1 MQNNDLEKDLI
12 EKSVLIMKGVTSLQE
27 INRILGIEDST
38 SEKWLELAEENIE
51 PYKSYAE
58 ELKLFL
64 EKNGLNYDSIVEND
78 FKIFKDNELDFLLED
93 NYLFSLE
100 NTREDKISILK
111 TRVHPENLRD
121 SIENLKKQTSKLDDV
136 FNLLM
141 QLDESALIGLLDD
154 GNFESKS
161 KEEITDMIIS
171 DLRLKNI
178 DKLIMNLESYLSD
191 LNEFNITSQ
200 LSENNVLKSVDGD
213 NVLKVVS
220 EDNALEVVS
229 EDNVLETVSDE
240 KVLKAVSEG
249 NVLEAD
255 DNKAIEDDLGND
267 SLNEGNFESFV
278 DGMMNDFLNALK
290 EGKSEEEAMDIS
302 GVNSITLMSWKIM
315 AESGDETFK
324 KFHDEYMNLMKNN

>member
-51 PYKSYAE
+51 PYKRYAE

-93 NYLFSLE
+93 NYLFSLD

-161 KEEITDMIIS
+161 KEEIADKIIS
-171 DLRLKNI
+171 DLHLKNI

-191 LNEFNITSQ
+191 LNDINIQTPV
-200 LSENNVLKSVDGD
+200 SENNGLEP
-213 NVLKVVS
+213 VV
-220 EDNALEVVS
+220 
-229 EDNVLETVSDE
+229 EDNVFEQ
-240 KVLKAVSEG
+240 
-249 NVLEAD
+249 D
-255 DNKAIEDDLGND
+255 DNKSIGDDSDND

-278 DGMMNDFLNALK
+278 DGMMNDFLNALR
-290 EGKSEEEAMDIS
+290 EGKSEEDAMDIS

>member
-51 PYKSYAE
+51 PYKRYAE

-93 NYLFSLE
+93 NYLFSLD

-220 EDNALEVVS
+220 EDN
-229 EDNVLETVSDE
+229 
-240 KVLKAVSEG
+240 
-249 NVLEAD
+249 VLEAD
-255 DNKAIEDDLGND
+255 DNKAIEDDLVND

>member
-93 NYLFSLE
+93 NYLFSLD

-161 KEEITDMIIS
+161 KEEIADKIIS
-171 DLRLKNI
+171 DLHLKNI

-220 EDNALEVVS
+220 EDNVHEVVS
-229 EDNVLETVSDE
+229 EDNVH
-240 KVLKAVSEG
+240 
-249 NVLEAD
+249 EAD
-255 DNKAIEDDLGND
+255 DNNAIEDDLGND

>member
-136 FNLLM
+136 SNLLM
-141 QLDESALIGLLDD
+141 QLDESTLIGLLDD

-161 KEEITDMIIS
+161 KEEIADKIIS
-171 DLRLKNI
+171 DLHLKNI

-220 EDNALEVVS
+220 ED
-229 EDNVLETVSDE
+229 
-240 KVLKAVSEG
+240 

>member
-121 SIENLKKQTSKLDDV
+121 SIENLKKETSKLDDV

-161 KEEITDMIIS
+161 KEEIADKIIS
-171 DLRLKNI
+171 DLHLKNI

-213 NVLKVVS
+213 NVL
-220 EDNALEVVS
+220 EVVS
-229 EDNVLETVSDE
+229 ED
-240 KVLKAVSEG
+240 

-255 DNKAIEDDLGND
+255 DNKAIEDDLVND

>member
-1 MQNNDLEKDLI
+1 MQNNDLEKDMI

-38 SEKWLELAEENIE
+38 SKKWLELAEENIE

-121 SIENLKKQTSKLDDV
+121 SIENLKKETSKLDDV

-213 NVLKVVS
+213 NVL
-220 EDNALEVVS
+220 
-229 EDNVLETVSDE
+229 
-240 KVLKAVSEG
+240 
-249 NVLEAD
+249 EAD
-255 DNKAIEDDLGND
+255 DNKVIEDDLGND

>member
-93 NYLFSLE
+93 NYRFSLE

-220 EDNALEVVS
+220 EDN
-229 EDNVLETVSDE
+229 
-240 KVLKAVSEG
+240 
-249 NVLEAD
+249 VLEAD

>member
-93 NYLFSLE
+93 NYLFSLD

-121 SIENLKKQTSKLDDV
+121 SIENLKKETSKLDDV

-161 KEEITDMIIS
+161 KEEIADKIIS
-171 DLRLKNI
+171 DLHLKNI

-213 NVLKVVS
+213 NVQKVVS
-220 EDNALEVVS
+220 EDNA
-229 EDNVLETVSDE
+229 
-240 KVLKAVSEG
+240 
-249 NVLEAD
+249 LEAD

>member
-51 PYKSYAE
+51 PYKRYAE

-136 FNLLM
+136 SNLLM
-141 QLDESALIGLLDD
+141 QLDESTLIGLLDD
-154 GNFESKS
+154 RNFESKS

-220 EDNALEVVS
+220 EDN
-229 EDNVLETVSDE
+229 
-240 KVLKAVSEG
+240 
-249 NVLEAD
+249 VLEAD
-255 DNKAIEDDLGND
+255 DNKAIEDDLVND

>member
-51 PYKSYAE
+51 PYKRYAE

-93 NYLFSLE
+93 NYLFSLD

-161 KEEITDMIIS
+161 KEEIADKIIS

-220 EDNALEVVS
+220 ED
-229 EDNVLETVSDE
+229 
-240 KVLKAVSEG
+240 

>member
-93 NYLFSLE
+93 NYLFSLD

-136 FNLLM
+136 SNLLM
-141 QLDESALIGLLDD
+141 QLDESTLIGLLDER
-154 GNFESKS
+154 NFESKS

-220 EDNALEVVS
+220 ED
-229 EDNVLETVSDE
+229 
-240 KVLKAVSEG
+240 

>member
-51 PYKSYAE
+51 PYKRYAE

-161 KEEITDMIIS
+161 KEEIADKIIS
-171 DLRLKNI
+171 DLHLKNI

-213 NVLKVVS
+213 NVL
-220 EDNALEVVS
+220 
-229 EDNVLETVSDE
+229 
-240 KVLKAVSEG
+240 
-249 NVLEAD
+249 EAD
-255 DNKAIEDDLGND
+255 DNKVIEDDLGND

>member
-93 NYLFSLE
+93 NYLFSLD

-171 DLRLKNI
+171 DLRL
-178 DKLIMNLESYLSD
+178 
-191 LNEFNITSQ
+191 
-200 LSENNVLKSVDGD
+200 
-213 NVLKVVS
+213 
-220 EDNALEVVS
+220 
-229 EDNVLETVSDE
+229 
-240 KVLKAVSEG
+240 
-249 NVLEAD
+249 
-255 DNKAIEDDLGND
+255 IEDDLGND

-324 KFHDEYMNLMKNN
+324 KFHDEYMNLMKKL

>member
-1 MQNNDLEKDLI
+1 MQNNDLEKDMI

-38 SEKWLELAEENIE
+38 SKKWLELAEENIE

-121 SIENLKKQTSKLDDV
+121 SIENLKKETSKLDDV

-220 EDNALEVVS
+220 EDNALE
-229 EDNVLETVSDE
+229 
-240 KVLKAVSEG
+240 
-249 NVLEAD
+249 AD

>member
-51 PYKSYAE
+51 PYKRYAE

-93 NYLFSLE
+93 NYLFSLD

-220 EDNALEVVS
+220 EDNVHEVVS
-229 EDNVLETVSDE
+229 EDN
-240 KVLKAVSEG
+240 A
-249 NVLEAD
+249 LEAD

-267 SLNEGNFESFV
+267 SLN
-278 DGMMNDFLNALK
+278 
-290 EGKSEEEAMDIS
+290 
-302 GVNSITLMSWKIM
+302 
-315 AESGDETFK
+315 
-324 KFHDEYMNLMKNN
+324 

>member
-38 SEKWLELAEENIE
+38 SKKWLELAEENIE

-121 SIENLKKQTSKLDDV
+121 SIENLKKETSKLDDV

-161 KEEITDMIIS
+161 KEEIADKIIS
-171 DLRLKNI
+171 DLHLKNI

-213 NVLKVVS
+213 NVLKSVDGDNVLKVVS
-220 EDNALEVVS
+220 EDNA
-229 EDNVLETVSDE
+229 
-240 KVLKAVSEG
+240 
-249 NVLEAD
+249 LEAD

>member
-121 SIENLKKQTSKLDDV
+121 SIENLKKETSKLDDV

-161 KEEITDMIIS
+161 KEEIADKIIS
-171 DLRLKNI
+171 DLHLKNI

-220 EDNALEVVS
+220 EDNVLEVVS
-229 EDNVLETVSDE
+229 ED
-240 KVLKAVSEG
+240 

-324 KFHDEYMNLMKNN
+324 KFHDEYMNLMKKIELT

>member
-93 NYLFSLE
+93 NYLFSLD

-220 EDNALEVVS
+220 EDNVHEVVS
-229 EDNVLETVSDE
+229 ED
-240 KVLKAVSEG
+240 

>member
-64 EKNGLNYDSIVEND
+64 DNNRFNYDNIIEND

-93 NYLFSLE
+93 NYLFSLD

-213 NVLKVVS
+213 NVQKVVS
-220 EDNALEVVS
+220 EDNA
-229 EDNVLETVSDE
+229 
-240 KVLKAVSEG
+240 
-249 NVLEAD
+249 LEAD

>member
-12 EKSVLIMKGVTSLQE
+12 EKSVLIMKGIMKGVTSLQE

-93 NYLFSLE
+93 NYLFSLD

-213 NVLKVVS
+213 NVL
-220 EDNALEVVS
+220 
-229 EDNVLETVSDE
+229 
-240 KVLKAVSEG
+240 
-249 NVLEAD
+249 EAD
-255 DNKAIEDDLGND
+255 DNKVIEDDLGND

>member
-51 PYKSYAE
+51 PYKRYAE

-93 NYLFSLE
+93 NYLFSLD

-220 EDNALEVVS
+220 EDN
-229 EDNVLETVSDE
+229 
-240 KVLKAVSEG
+240 
-249 NVLEAD
+249 VLEAD
-255 DNKAIEDDLGND
+255 DNKSIGDDSDND
-267 SLNEGNFESFV
+267 SLNEGDFESFV
-278 DGMMNDFLNALK
+278 DGMMNDFLDALR
-290 EGKSEEEAMDIS
+290 EGKSEEDAMDIS

>member
-1 MQNNDLEKDLI
+1 
-12 EKSVLIMKGVTSLQE
+12 
-27 INRILGIEDST
+27 
-38 SEKWLELAEENIE
+38 
-51 PYKSYAE
+51 
-58 ELKLFL
+58 
-64 EKNGLNYDSIVEND
+64 
-78 FKIFKDNELDFLLED
+78 
-93 NYLFSLE
+93 
-100 NTREDKISILK
+100 
-111 TRVHPENLRD
+111 
-121 SIENLKKQTSKLDDV
+121 
-136 FNLLM
+136 
-141 QLDESALIGLLDD
+141 
-154 GNFESKS
+154 
-161 KEEITDMIIS
+161 
-171 DLRLKNI
+171 
-178 DKLIMNLESYLSD
+178 MNLESYLSD

-220 EDNALEVVS
+220 ED
-229 EDNVLETVSDE
+229 
-240 KVLKAVSEG
+240 

>member
-51 PYKSYAE
+51 PYKRYAE

-93 NYLFSLE
+93 NYLFSLD

-191 LNEFNITSQ
+191 LN
-200 LSENNVLKSVDGD
+200 D
-213 NVLKVVS
+213 
-220 EDNALEVVS
+220 
-229 EDNVLETVSDE
+229 
-240 KVLKAVSEG
+240 
-249 NVLEAD
+249 
-255 DNKAIEDDLGND
+255 IEDDLGND

>member
-121 SIENLKKQTSKLDDV
+121 SIENLKKETSKLDDV

-161 KEEITDMIIS
+161 KEEIADKIIS
-171 DLRLKNI
+171 DLHLKNI

-213 NVLKVVS
+213 NVLKSVDGDNVLKVVS
-220 EDNALEVVS
+220 EDNA
-229 EDNVLETVSDE
+229 
-240 KVLKAVSEG
+240 
-249 NVLEAD
+249 LEAD

>member
-93 NYLFSLE
+93 NYLFSLD

-220 EDNALEVVS
+220 EDN
-229 EDNVLETVSDE
+229 
-240 KVLKAVSEG
+240 
-249 NVLEAD
+249 VLEAD

-290 EGKSEEEAMDIS
+290 EGKSEEDAMDIS

>member
-64 EKNGLNYDSIVEND
+64 EKNGLNYDNIVEND

-93 NYLFSLE
+93 NYLFSLD

-161 KEEITDMIIS
+161 KEEIADKIIS
-171 DLRLKNI
+171 DLHLKNI

-220 EDNALEVVS
+220 EDN
-229 EDNVLETVSDE
+229 
-240 KVLKAVSEG
+240 
-249 NVLEAD
+249 VLEAD
-255 DNKAIEDDLGND
+255 DNKAIEDDLVND

>member
-51 PYKSYAE
+51 PYKRYAE

-93 NYLFSLE
+93 NYLFSLD

-136 FNLLM
+136 SNLLM
-141 QLDESALIGLLDD
+141 QLDESTLIGLLDER
-154 GNFESKS
+154 NFESKS

-220 EDNALEVVS
+220 ED
-229 EDNVLETVSDE
+229 
-240 KVLKAVSEG
+240 

>member
-93 NYLFSLE
+93 NYLFSLD

-161 KEEITDMIIS
+161 KEEIADKIIS

-213 NVLKVVS
+213 NVQKVVS
-220 EDNALEVVS
+220 EDNA
-229 EDNVLETVSDE
+229 
-240 KVLKAVSEG
+240 
-249 NVLEAD
+249 LEAD

>member
-93 NYLFSLE
+93 NYLFSLD

-136 FNLLM
+136 SNLLM
-141 QLDESALIGLLDD
+141 QLDESTLIGLLDD
-154 GNFESKS
+154 RNFESKS

-213 NVLKVVS
+213 NVLKVV
-220 EDNALEVVS
+220 
-229 EDNVLETVSDE
+229 
-240 KVLKAVSEG
+240 
-249 NVLEAD
+249 
-255 DNKAIEDDLGND
+255 
-267 SLNEGNFESFV
+267 
-278 DGMMNDFLNALK
+278 
-290 EGKSEEEAMDIS
+290 
-302 GVNSITLMSWKIM
+302 
-315 AESGDETFK
+315 
-324 KFHDEYMNLMKNN
+324 

>member
-213 NVLKVVS
+213 NVQKVVS
-220 EDNALEVVS
+220 EDNA
-229 EDNVLETVSDE
+229 
-240 KVLKAVSEG
+240 
-249 NVLEAD
+249 LEAD

>member
-161 KEEITDMIIS
+161 KEEIADKIIS
-171 DLRLKNI
+171 NLHLKNI

-220 EDNALEVVS
+220 EDNVLEVVS
-229 EDNVLETVSDE
+229 EDN
-240 KVLKAVSEG
+240 A
-249 NVLEAD
+249 LEAD

>member
-93 NYLFSLE
+93 NYLFSLD

-161 KEEITDMIIS
+161 KEEIADKIIS

-220 EDNALEVVS
+220 ED
-229 EDNVLETVSDE
+229 
-240 KVLKAVSEG
+240 

-324 KFHDEYMNLMKNN
+324 KFHDEYMNLMKKIELT

>member
-38 SEKWLELAEENIE
+38 SKKWLELAEENIE

-93 NYLFSLE
+93 NYLFSLD

-161 KEEITDMIIS
+161 KEEIADKIIS

-213 NVLKVVS
+213 NVL
-220 EDNALEVVS
+220 
-229 EDNVLETVSDE
+229 
-240 KVLKAVSEG
+240 
-249 NVLEAD
+249 EAD
-255 DNKAIEDDLGND
+255 DNKVIEDDLGND

>member
-161 KEEITDMIIS
+161 KEEIADMIIS

-220 EDNALEVVS
+220 EDN
-229 EDNVLETVSDE
+229 
-240 KVLKAVSEG
+240 
-249 NVLEAD
+249 VLEAD
-255 DNKAIEDDLGND
+255 DNKSIEDDLGND

>member
-64 EKNGLNYDSIVEND
+64 EKNRLNYDSIVEND

-121 SIENLKKQTSKLDDV
+121 SIENLKKETSKLDDV

-161 KEEITDMIIS
+161 KEEIADKIIS
-171 DLRLKNI
+171 DLHLKNI

-220 EDNALEVVS
+220 EDN
-229 EDNVLETVSDE
+229 
-240 KVLKAVSEG
+240 
-249 NVLEAD
+249 VLEAD
-255 DNKAIEDDLGND
+255 DNKAIEEDLGND
-267 SLNEGNFESFV
+267 SLNDGNFESFV

>member
-93 NYLFSLE
+93 NYLFSLD

-136 FNLLM
+136 SNLLM

-161 KEEITDMIIS
+161 KEEIADKIIS
-171 DLRLKNI
+171 DLHLKNI

-220 EDNALEVVS
+220 EDNVHEVVS
-229 EDNVLETVSDE
+229 EDNVH
-240 KVLKAVSEG
+240 
-249 NVLEAD
+249 EAD
-255 DNKAIEDDLGND
+255 DNNAIEDDLGND

>member
-161 KEEITDMIIS
+161 KEEIADKIIS
-171 DLRLKNI
+171 DLHLKNI

-220 EDNALEVVS
+220 EDNVLEVVS
-229 EDNVLETVSDE
+229 EDN
-240 KVLKAVSEG
+240 A
-249 NVLEAD
+249 LEAD

>member
-38 SEKWLELAEENIE
+38 SEKWLELAEETIE

-58 ELKLFL
+58 ELKMFL
-64 EKNGLNYDSIVEND
+64 EKNRLNYDSIVEND

-121 SIENLKKQTSKLDDV
+121 SIDNLKKETSKLDDV

-141 QLDESALIGLLDD
+141 QLDESTLIGLLDD

-161 KEEITDMIIS
+161 KEELADKIIS
-171 DLRLKNI
+171 NLRLKNI

-213 NVLKVVS
+213 NVLKSV
-220 EDNALEVVS
+220 DG
-229 EDNVLETVSDE
+229 DNVLEVVSDE
-240 KVLKAVSEG
+240 KVLKAISEG
-249 NVLEAD
+249 NVPETD

-324 KFHDEYMNLMKNN
+324 KFHDEYMDLMKNN

>member
-38 SEKWLELAEENIE
+38 SKKWLELAEENIE

-111 TRVHPENLRD
+111 T
-121 SIENLKKQTSKLDDV
+121 ENLKKETSKLDDV

-161 KEEITDMIIS
+161 KEEIADKIIS
-171 DLRLKNI
+171 DLHLKNI

-220 EDNALEVVS
+220 ED
-229 EDNVLETVSDE
+229 
-240 KVLKAVSEG
+240 

-315 AESGDETFK
+315 AESGDATFK